1 MGDDPGI
8 GGNWDARK
16 QHCSCGYE
24 AVWTVTPVDGWDE
37 IKVEE
42 QAGAKCCGC
51 VPNCFLKTH
60 EMQKSGEN
68 QYSGRLCG
76 KPIGLTQESDTV
88 CRHFTTDG
96 PMKMT
101 RD

>member
-60 EMQKSGEN
+60 KMKRDGDEWK
-68 QYSGRLCG
+68 GRLGG
-76 KPIGLTQESDTV
+76 KPISLKKTSENELA
-88 CRHFTTDG
+88 HMTTDG
-96 PMKMT
+96 PMVMT
-101 RD
+101 RS

>member
-1 MGDDPGI
+1 MRSIDGDWVATADGCMACFGYTATWKVTIVDENNIIVKEQPG
-8 GGNWDARK
+8 
-16 QHCSCGYE
+16 S
-24 AVWTVTPVDGWDE
+24 
-37 IKVEE
+37 
-42 QAGAKCCGC
+42 KCCGC

-60 EMQKSGEN
+60 EMQKKGEN
-68 QYSGRLCG
+68 QYAGRLCG

>member
-42 QAGAKCCGC
+42 QASKVLRRRAKLL
-51 VPNCFLKTH
+51 PEDAQN
-60 EMQKSGEN
+60 EA
-68 QYSGRLCG
+68 
-76 KPIGLTQESDTV
+76 
-88 CRHFTTDG
+88 
-96 PMKMT
+96 
-101 RD
+101 